1 MDGDMMPWMLVW
13 GLVGIA
19 LLVLAVVGLVLLV
32 RHGAG
37 GNDLARPD
45 EDAPLKILRR
55 RYAAGEID
63 EDDYLRRQAGLSH

>member
-1 MDGDMMPWMLVW
+1 MDGGMMPWMLVW

-37 GNDLARPD
+37 GKDLARPD
-45 EDAPLKILRR
+45 EDAPLEILRR